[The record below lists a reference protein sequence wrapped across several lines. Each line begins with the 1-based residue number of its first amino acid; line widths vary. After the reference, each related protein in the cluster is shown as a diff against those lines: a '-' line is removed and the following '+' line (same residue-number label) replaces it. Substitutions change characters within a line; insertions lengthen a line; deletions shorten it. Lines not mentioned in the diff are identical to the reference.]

1 MGDLRT
7 PLAVAY
13 EAASASATDLGV
25 AVAAD
30 YGDPAGEERAFTDG
44 AALVDRCA
52 RGAVLVDGPDTLVYL
67 QSLLSQDIAGLADGQ
82 GAHALLLQ
90 PQGKLDTD
98 LRLLRVGEAAWL
110 DCEVGRGEALA
121 ASLRRFKIRIKAEV
135 EDRTGSWGCLTLR
148 GPEVAARVEAAGG
161 PALPADPHAHV
172 LWARGMGGGSPTEA
186 AGAAR
191 DSGTGTT
198 RLVRADW
205 PGGPPG
211 ADLVGPVGELSGVWT
226 ALVAAGF
233 RPAGLTAYEAA
244 RVRAGVPR
252 QGLDM
257 NEKTIPQEAFLE
269 LDAVSFTKGCFLGQ
283 ELVCRIDSRG
293 HVNRFLRG
301 LRIEKVGDDTTPP
314 AGAGI
319 VVGDK
324 EVGALTSVARSEGG
338 VVALGYVR
346 RDVEVPADVMVRWD
360 EGEAPAVAAAL
371 PERP

>member
-1 MGDLRT
+1 VSDLRT
-7 PLAVAY
+7 PLTVALEAGAAV
-13 EAASASATDLGV
+13 ATDLGV

-30 YGDPAGEERAFTDG
+30 YGDPAAEERAFTDG

-52 RGAVLVDGPDTLVYL
+52 RGAVLVDGPDGLSFL
-67 QSLLSQDIAGLADGQ
+67 NSLLSQDIAALADGQ
-82 GAHALLLQ
+82 GTHALLLQ

-98 LRLLRVGEAAWL
+98 LRLLRVGDAAWL
-110 DCEVGRGEALA
+110 DCEVGRGEGLA

-135 EDRTGSWGCLTLR
+135 EDRTGDWGCLTLR

-161 PALPADPHAHV
+161 PALPGEAHGHV
-172 LWARGMGGGSPTEA
+172 AWAPGTG
-186 AGAAR
+186 AGAGAV
-191 DSGTGTT
+191 

-211 ADLVGPVGELSGVWT
+211 ADLVGPVGDLSDIWN
-226 ALVAAGF
+226 ALAAAGF
-233 RPAGLTAYEAA
+233 TLAGLSAYEAA

-252 QGLDM
+252 QGLDID
-257 NEKTIPQEAFLE
+257 EKTIPQEAFLE
-269 LDAVSFTKGCFLGQ
+269 VDAVSFTKGCFLGQ

-293 HVNRFLRG
+293 HVNRLLRG
-301 LRIEKVGDDTTPP
+301 LRIDPAGIDTTPP

-324 EVGALTSVARSEGG
+324 EVGALTTVARSEGG

-346 RDVEVPADVMVRWD
+346 REVEVPADVLIRWD
-360 EGEAPAVAAAL
+360 GGEAPAVAAAL
-371 PERP
+371 PERA

>member
-1 MGDLRT
+1 VSPLRT
-7 PLAVAY
+7 PLTVAY
-13 EAASASATDLGV
+13 EAGASVATDLGLS
-25 AVAAD
+25 VAAD
-30 YGDPAGEERAFTDG
+30 YGDPAAEERAFSAG
-44 AALVDRCA
+44 AALVDRCG
-52 RGAVLVDGPDTLVYL
+52 RGAVLVDGPEALTFLN
-67 QSLLSQDIAGLADGQ
+67 SLLSQDVAAHASGQ
-82 GAHALLLQ
+82 GTHALLLQ

-98 LRLLRVGEAAWL
+98 LRLLRVGDTAWL

-121 ASLRRFKIRIKAEV
+121 ASLRRFKIRVKAEV
-135 EDRTGSWGCLTLR
+135 EDRTGDWGCLTLR

-161 PALPADPHAHV
+161 PPLPAEAHAHV
-172 LWARGMGGGSPTEA
+172 AWGW
-186 AGAAR
+186 
-191 DSGTGTT
+191 GTGAT

-233 RPAGLTAYEAA
+233 RPAGLSAFEAA

-252 QGLDM
+252 QGLDID
-257 NEKTIPQEAFLE
+257 ERTIPQEAFLE

-293 HVNRFLRG
+293 HVNRLLRVLELG
-301 LRIEKVGDDTTPP
+301 EIGIDTTPP

-319 VVGDK
+319 VVADK
-324 EVGALTSVARSEGG
+324 EVGALTTVARSENG

-346 RDVEVPADVMVRWD
+346 REVEVPADVVVRWD
-360 EGEAPAVAAAL
+360 GGEVRAVAAAL
-371 PERP
+371 PERA

>member
-1 MGDLRT
+1 MSDRRT
-7 PLAVAY
+7 PLTVAW
-13 EAASASATDLGV
+13 EAAGSTASDLGV

-30 YGDPAGEERAFTDG
+30 YGDPAAEERAFTDG

-52 RGAVLVDGPDTLVYL
+52 RGAVLVDGPDALKFL
-67 QSLLSQDIAGLADGQ
+67 QSLLSQDIETLSDGQ

-98 LRLLRVGEAAWL
+98 LRLLRVGDAAWL

-121 ASLRRFKIRIKAEV
+121 ASLRRFRIRIKAEI
-135 EDRTGSWGCLTLR
+135 EDRTGEWGCLTLR
-148 GPEVAARVEAAGG
+148 GPEVAAQLEAAGG
-161 PALPADPHAHV
+161 PPLPGGPHAHV
-172 LWARGMGGGSPTEA
+172 PYG
-186 AGAAR
+186 AGATA
-191 DSGTGTT
+191 

-211 ADLVGPVGELSGVWT
+211 ADVVGPVAELERLWT

-252 QGLDM
+252 QGLDID
-257 NEKTIPQEAFLE
+257 ERTIPQEAFLE
-269 LDAVSFTKGCFLGQ
+269 VDAVSFTKGCFLGQ

-293 HVNRFLRG
+293 HVNRLLRSLSIG
-301 LRIEKVGDDTTPP
+301 EGIDTTPP

-319 VVGDK
+319 VVADK
-324 EVGALTSVARSEGG
+324 EVGALTTVARSEGG

-346 RDVEVPADVMVRWD
+346 REVEVPADVLVRWSG
-360 EGEAPAVAAAL
+360 GEAPALARAL

>member
-1 MGDLRT
+1 MSDDRPPLDRT
-7 PLAVAY
+7 PLAVAA
-13 EAASASATDLGV
+13 EAATSMAEDLGV

-30 YGDPAGEERAFTDG
+30 YGDPAAEERAFREG
-44 AALVDRCA
+44 AALVDRSA
-52 RGAVLVDGPDTLVYL
+52 RGAVLVEGPDALKFL
-67 QSLLSQDIAGLADGQ
+67 QSLLSADIEPLADGQ

-98 LRLLRVGEAAWL
+98 LRLLRVGDAAWL
-110 DCEVGRGEALA
+110 DCEVGRGEGLA

-135 EDRTGSWGCLTLR
+135 TDRTGEWGCLTLR
-148 GPEVAARVEAAGG
+148 GPKVAELLEAAGA
-161 PALPADPHAHV
+161 PPLPDEPHAHV
-172 LWARGMGGGSPTEA
+172 PWDLDA
-186 AGAAR
+186 A
-191 DSGTGTT
+191 

-211 ADLVGPVGELSGVWT
+211 VDIVGPVEELARVWA

-233 RPAGLTAYEAA
+233 TPAGFTAYESA

-252 QGLDM
+252 QGLDID
-257 NEKTIPQEAFLE
+257 EKTIPQEAFLE

-293 HVNRFLRG
+293 HVNRLLRG
-301 LRIEKVGDDTTPP
+301 LRIDPGGIATTPP

-324 EVGALTSVARSEGG
+324 EVGALTTVARSEDG
-338 VVALGYVR
+338 VLALGYVR
-346 RDVEVPADVMVRWD
+346 REVELPADVLVRWD
-360 EGEAPAVAAAL
+360 GGEAKAVAVAL
-371 PERP
+371 PERA

>member
-1 MGDLRT
+1 MTEFRT
-7 PLAVAY
+7 PLTVAY
-13 EAASASATDLGV
+13 EAAAALDSDLGV
-25 AVAAD
+25 SVAAD
-30 YGDPAGEERAFTDG
+30 YGDPAAEERAFTDG

-52 RGAVLVDGPDTLVYL
+52 RGAVLVDGPDALTFL
-67 QSLLSQDIAGLADGQ
+67 QSLLSQDIAALADGQ

-98 LRLLRVGEAAWL
+98 LRLVRVGDAGWL

-135 EDRTGSWGCLTLR
+135 EDRTGDWGCLVLR

-161 PALPADPHAHV
+161 PALPAEPHAHIG
-172 LWARGMGGGSPTEA
+172 WGW
-186 AGAAR
+186 
-191 DSGTGTT
+191 GTGAT

-252 QGLDM
+252 QGRDLD
-257 NEKTIPQEAFLE
+257 EKTIPQEAFLE
-269 LDAVSFTKGCFLGQ
+269 RDAVSFTKGCFLGQ
-283 ELVCRIDSRG
+283 ELVCRIDTRG
-293 HVNRFLRG
+293 HVNRLLRG
-301 LRIEKVGDDTTPP
+301 LTIGNDSIDTTPP

-319 VVGDK
+319 VVDGK
-324 EVGALTSVARSEGG
+324 EVGALTTVARSQSG

-346 RDVEVPADVMVRWD
+346 REVDVPADVVIRWD
-360 EGEAPAVAAAL
+360 GGETPATAAAL
-371 PERP
+371 PGRDE

>member
-1 MGDLRT
+1 VVNT
-7 PLAVAY
+7 VN
-13 EAASASATDLGV
+13 DLGV
-25 AVAAD
+25 EVAAD
-30 YGDPAGEERAFTDG
+30 YGDPVAEERAFTEG
-44 AALVDRCA
+44 AALVDRNA
-52 RGAVLVDGPDTLVYL
+52 RGAVLVEGPDALKFL
-67 QSLLSQDIAGLADGQ
+67 QSLLSQDIDTLGDGQ

-98 LRLLRVGEAAWL
+98 LRFLRVGDTAWL
-110 DCEVGRGEALA
+110 DCEVGRGEGLS

-135 EDRTGSWGCLTLR
+135 TDRTGQWGCLTLR
-148 GPEVAARVEAAGG
+148 GPDVAAR
-161 PALPADPHAHV
+161 L
-172 LWARGMGGGSPTEA
+172 EA
-186 AGAAR
+186 AGAPSLPAELHAHAPWG
-191 DSGTGTT
+191 SGEA

-211 ADLVGPVGELSGVWT
+211 ADVVGPVDELAGVRAT
-226 ALVAAGF
+226 LVDAGF
-233 RPAGLTAYEAA
+233 TPAGLTAFEAA

-252 QGLDM
+252 QGLDID
-257 NEKTIPQEAFLE
+257 EKTIPQEAFLE

-293 HVNRFLRG
+293 HVNKLLRAFEIG
-301 LRIEKVGDDTTPP
+301 AGGIDTTPP

-324 EVGALTSVARSEGG
+324 EVGALTTVARSEGR

-346 RDVEVPADVMVRWD
+346 RDVDVPADVVVRWD
-360 EGEAPAVAAAL
+360 GGEAPAVAAAL

>member
-1 MGDLRT
+1 VTFRT

-13 EAASASATDLGV
+13 ESAAATASDLGV
-25 AVAAD
+25 SVAAD
-30 YGDPAGEERAFTDG
+30 YGDPAAEERAFTDG

-52 RGAVLVDGPDTLVYL
+52 RGAVLVDGPDALPFL
-67 QSLLSQDIAGLADGQ
+67 QSLLSQDIAGLGDGQ

-90 PQGKLDTD
+90 PQGKLDCD
-98 LRLLRVGEAAWL
+98 LRLLRVGDAAWL

-135 EDRTGSWGCLTLR
+135 EDRTGAWGCLTLR

-161 PALPADPHAHV
+161 PALPAEQHAHV
-172 LWARGMGGGSPTEA
+172 AWGW
-186 AGAAR
+186 
-191 DSGTGTT
+191 GTGAT

-211 ADLVGPVGELSGVWT
+211 ADLVGPVGELAGVWT
-226 ALVAAGF
+226 ALLAAGF
-233 RPAGLTAYEAA
+233 QPAGLTAYEAA
-244 RVRAGVPR
+244 RVRAGVAR
-252 QGLDM
+252 QGRDID
-257 NEKTIPQEAFLE
+257 EKTIPQEAFLE

-293 HVNRFLRG
+293 HVNRLLRAI
-301 LRIEKVGDDTTPP
+301 RIEKTGIDTTPP

-319 VVGDK
+319 VVEDK
-324 EVGALTSVARSEGG
+324 EVGALTTVARSGDG

-346 RDVEVPADVMVRWD
+346 REVEMPADVLVRWTG
-360 EGEAPAVAAAL
+360 GEAPARAAAL